1 MNRTRTTLGSTDT
14 EVRATLT
21 ELLRAL
27 DPDSEYELRNEDF
40 VADMPQSGERI
51 RGRDAMR
58 ELQRAFP
65 PDTKPTFAVRRITG
79 AGELWTVEAEGD
91 YGGRSSTS
99 CSSSSFATARSS
111 VRPGTKPSR
120 SRRQSGERTSS
131 SLTENPHRETAR

>member
-91 YGGRSSTS
+91 YGGPIFHVVLIIELRD
-99 CSSSSFATARSS
+99 
-111 VRPGTKPSR
+111 GKII
-120 SRRQSGERTSS
+120 
-131 SLTENPHRETAR
+131 RETRY